1 MQSGD
6 YSHYIFKEL
15 LFMSKLSVKGTA
27 DMDFTVD
34 LFIVTI
40 TIRAT
45 APSTGEVIQ
54 SGKKK
59 TEQFLATMQDKLG
72 IEPSCFKLETD
83 SVKEEYN
90 NKNTY
95 SYTKKLS
102 LEIKADLA
110 ALSQITSLLGE
121 LNNVEYNV
129 DFDFSDEDEKV
140 KQVIDAAI
148 SNSREKA
155 ELIAS
160 SLGKTIQGVDEINFD
175 TPYGGKYR
183 SLAKSVCVEDY
194 PDLET
199 MLKNPTK
206 TITKSI
212 YIDWIIE

>member
-1 MQSGD
+1 
-6 YSHYIFKEL
+6 
-15 LFMSKLSVKGTA
+15 MSKLNVRGSAEV
-27 DMDFTVD
+27 DFTVD
-34 LFIVTI
+34 LFKVTI

-59 TEQFLATMQDKLG
+59 TEQFLATMKDKLG

-95 SYTKKLS
+95 SYIKKMS

-110 ALSQITSLLGE
+110 ALSKITSLLAE
-121 LNNVEYNV
+121 LNNVEYDV
-129 DFDFSDEDEKV
+129 DFDLSDRAEKE

-155 ELIAS
+155 EIIAS
-160 SLGKTIQGVDEINFD
+160 SLGKTIQGVDEISLD
-175 TPYGGKYR
+175 TPSAGR
-183 SLAKSVCVEDY
+183 HRNLAKSICVDDV

-199 MLKNPTK
+199 MLMNPTK

>member
-1 MQSGD
+1 
-6 YSHYIFKEL
+6 
-15 LFMSKLSVKGTA
+15 MSKLSVKGTA

-72 IEPSCFKLETD
+72 IEPSCFKLESD

-148 SNSREKA
+148 NNSREKA
-155 ELIAS
+155 ELITS

-183 SLAKSVCVEDY
+183 SLAKSICIEDI

>member
-1 MQSGD
+1 
-6 YSHYIFKEL
+6 
-15 LFMSKLSVKGTA
+15 MSKLSVKGTA
-27 DMDFTVD
+27 DMDFAVD

-45 APSTGEVIQ
+45 APSTGEAIQ

>member
-1 MQSGD
+1 
-6 YSHYIFKEL
+6 
-15 LFMSKLSVKGTA
+15 MSKLSVKGTA

>member
-1 MQSGD
+1 MI
-6 YSHYIFKEL
+6 YKEL
-15 LFMSKLSVKGTA
+15 LFMSKLSVKGIA
-27 DMDFTVD
+27 EMDFTVD
-34 LFIVTI
+34 LFKVTI
-40 TIRAT
+40 IIRAT

-59 TEQFLATMQDKLG
+59 TEQFLAIMKDKLG
-72 IEPSCFKLETD
+72 IEPSCFKLEAD

-90 NKNTY
+90 NKNNY

-102 LEIKADLA
+102 LEINADLA
-110 ALSQITSLLGE
+110 ALSRITSLLGE
-121 LNNVEYNV
+121 LNNVEYDV

-160 SLGKTIQGVDEINFD
+160 SLGKTIQGVDEISFD
-175 TPYGGKYR
+175 TPYSGKYR

-206 TITKSI
+206 IITKSI

>member
-1 MQSGD
+1 
-6 YSHYIFKEL
+6 
-15 LFMSKLSVKGTA
+15 MSKLSVKGTA

-72 IEPSCFKLETD
+72 IEPSCFKLESD

-140 KQVIDAAI
+140 KQVIDATI
-148 SNSREKA
+148 NNSREKA
-155 ELIAS
+155 ELITS

-183 SLAKSVCVEDY
+183 SLAKSICIEDI

>member
-1 MQSGD
+1 
-6 YSHYIFKEL
+6 
-15 LFMSKLSVKGTA
+15 MSKLSVKGTA

-72 IEPSCFKLETD
+72 IEPSCFKLESD

-148 SNSREKA
+148 NNSREKA

-183 SLAKSVCVEDY
+183 SLAKSICIEDI